1 MEQLPLVFIQ
11 SEIEP
16 DIQECFTPAY
26 NYTRIQSSNG
36 RLAFTPGK
44 VYWLPETPMAM
55 LDQGWV
61 INISEIA
68 SYEKYGISGF
78 TIKLVDGKVLR
89 FSNVGGKMREGIIE
103 AIESHKEDDIPV
115 AEETGAPSAQ
125 EATPAQ
131 ESAPVETPAPQ
142 TPPPADTF
150 DPADIN
156 SNKVVSVFA
165 YLGIFV
171 LIPLI
176 AAKESKF
183 ARFHANQGLILLL
196 CWIVSFVIG
205 KIPGLAFVAW
215 ILNIILLVL
224 AIVGII
230 NVVKGETKQLPII
243 GKYKIIN

>member
-1 MEQLPLVFIQ
+1 MEQLPLVFVQ

-44 VYWLPETPMAM
+44 VYWLPETPMA
-55 LDQGWV
+55 LIDQGWV
-61 INISEIA
+61 INVSEIA

-103 AIESHKEDDIPV
+103 AIESHKEDDIPA
-115 AEETGAPSAQ
+115 AEETAAAPAQ
-125 EATPAQ
+125 EA
-131 ESAPVETPAPQ
+131 APVETPAPQ

-156 SNKVVSVFA
+156 SNKVMSVFA

-224 AIVGII
+224 AIIGII